1 MFGMLHAAAR
11 SSRHGLAR
19 LALATALTLGAMI
32 AAPPAAQAQTPIR
45 FTLDWRFEGPSALFL
60 MALEKGYFKE
70 EGLDVT
76 IEAGNGS
83 RETVTRVA
91 SGNFEAGFG
100 DVNALIRFRDENP
113 AIDLK
118 AVLMVY
124 DRPAYAITGRKSR
137 GITTDVRSLEG
148 RKLGAP
154 AADAAVAQWP
164 VFKSIN
170 QIDDSKI
177 RLENIGFPVREPMLA
192 SGEVDGVFGYAY
204 SSYINLKARGVP
216 VDDIVVLAMADH
228 GLELYGNAVLVSPKL
243 VAEKP
248 EAVRGL
254 VRALIR
260 SIQHTAI
267 DPDLGIQLVTRRNDV
282 ARPDVELERLRMT
295 LDQNIMTPHVREHG
309 FGAIEPT
316 RWEKALAQLALG
328 GEFRNKAKAGE
339 AFTSEFLPPVA
350 ERMFTTS
357 P

>member
-1 MFGMLHAAAR
+1 MLGMLHAAL
-11 SSRHGLAR
+11 SSRGKLAR
-19 LALATALTLGAMI
+19 LARAAALMLV
-32 AAPPAAQAQTPIR
+32 AAVASPQVSLAQTQIR

-60 MALEKGYFKE
+60 MAQEKGYFRE

-76 IEAGNGS
+76 IEAGTNS
-83 RETVTRVA
+83 RETIPRVA
-91 SGNFEAGFG
+91 SGSFEAGFG

-113 AIDLK
+113 NIDLK

-137 GITTDVRSLEG
+137 GITADVKSLEG

-164 VFKSIN
+164 IFKSVN
-170 QIDDSKI
+170 QLDDSKI

-216 VDDIVVLAMADH
+216 VDDIVVLPMADH
-228 GLELYGNAVLVSPKL
+228 GLELYGNAIIVSPKL
-243 VAEKP
+243 IAEKP

-254 VRALIR
+254 VRALVK
-260 SIQHTAI
+260 SIQQTAEN
-267 DPDLGIQLVTRRNDV
+267 PELGIQLVTRRNDV

-295 LDQNIMTPHVREHG
+295 LAQNVMTPHVRENG
-309 FGAIEPT
+309 FGDVDPA
-316 RWEKALAQLALG
+316 RWSRALAQLGIA
-328 GEFRNKAKAGE
+328 GELKNKAKAGD
-339 AFTSEFLPPVA
+339 AFTAEFLPPLE
-350 ERMFTTS
+350 ERRF
-357 P
+357 PAVP